1 LLREAISAISASAKK
16 ALPSASTS
24 TRPSSVSIGAAW
36 AVACRECSK
45 RECFGPRRAHVPF
58 ARSGIGWIA
67 MFSLQTMF
75 GKGDRFYTLL
85 ESSAGAAR
93 DGAKALQALLEAHG
107 EPMLLDGFRAARR
120 REKELAAQ
128 ISEALVNTFV
138 TALDREDIEAMSS
151 ALYRIPKTIEKFA
164 ERYVIVAKRVEG
176 IDFASRAGLLMSAT
190 EGVVEMV
197 GELRN
202 GMNIG
207 RMRKLQ
213 DRLQAVE
220 SEADR
225 LLLEPYRTQYL
236 GSDDPIRTMLVKD
249 LFELLEKAIDRCRD
263 VGNVIYSI
271 VLKNS

>member
-1 LLREAISAISASAKK
+1 
-16 ALPSASTS
+16 
-24 TRPSSVSIGAAW
+24 
-36 AVACRECSK
+36 
-45 RECFGPRRAHVPF
+45 
-58 ARSGIGWIA
+58 

-93 DGAKALQALLEAHG
+93 EGAQALQGLLEAHG
-107 EPMLLDGFRAARR
+107 EPMLLDSFRAARR
-120 REKELAAQ
+120 SEKALAAQ
-128 ISEALVNTFV
+128 ISEGLVNTFV

-176 IDFASRAGLLMSAT
+176 IDFASRASLLMTAT
-190 EGVVEMV
+190 GTVVEMV
-197 GELRN
+197 SELRN
-202 GMNIG
+202 GMSID

-213 DRLQAVE
+213 DRLQATE

-225 LLLEPYRTQYL
+225 LLLEPYRDLYL
-236 GSDDPIRTMLVKD
+236 GSDDPIRVMLAKD
-249 LFELLEKAIDRCRD
+249 LFELMEKAIDRCRD

>member
-1 LLREAISAISASAKK
+1 M
-16 ALPSASTS
+16 
-24 TRPSSVSIGAAW
+24 
-36 AVACRECSK
+36 
-45 RECFGPRRAHVPF
+45 
-58 ARSGIGWIA
+58 IA

-75 GKGDRFYTLL
+75 GKGDKFYGLL
-85 ESSAGAAR
+85 EASAQAAR
-93 DGAKALQALLEAHG
+93 DAATALQPLLEHRG
-107 EPMLLDGFRAARR
+107 EAPVLDSFRAARR
-120 REKELAAQ
+120 REKQLAGQ

-197 GELRN
+197 GEMRN

-220 SEADR
+220 AEADR
-225 LLLEPYRTQYL
+225 MLLEPYRDLYL
-236 GSDDPIRTMLVKD
+236 GSDDPIRMMLAKD
-249 LFELLEKAIDRCRD
+249 LFELLEKAVDRCRD

>member
-1 LLREAISAISASAKK
+1 
-16 ALPSASTS
+16 
-24 TRPSSVSIGAAW
+24 
-36 AVACRECSK
+36 
-45 RECFGPRRAHVPF
+45 
-58 ARSGIGWIA
+58 

-75 GKGDRFYTLL
+75 GKGDRFYDLL
-85 ESSAGAAR
+85 EASAGASR

-120 REKELAAQ
+120 REKELATT
-128 ISEALVNTFV
+128 ISEELINTFV

-164 ERYVIVAKRVEG
+164 ERYTIVADRVEG
-176 IDFASRAGLLMSAT
+176 IDFASRASLLMSAT
-190 EGVVEMV
+190 EGVFEMV
-197 GELRN
+197 RELRN
-202 GMNIG
+202 GMSID

-220 SEADR
+220 AEADR
-225 LLLEPYRTQYL
+225 MLLEPYRDLYL
-236 GSDDPIRTMLVKD
+236 GSNDPIRIMLAKD
-249 LFELLEKAIDRCRD
+249 LFELLEKAVDRCRD